1 MAEPGVWAY
10 EAGRAGPAAIAA
22 PAGIA
27 VLIAA
32 ATAGAGIDPGP
43 LGARGAGAVVALAAG
58 MAAVAAVGREHA
70 LELQLTLP
78 VSYRVT
84 VLRRLA
90 PVAVAALA
98 GGAAA
103 AAAAAA
109 GHPRAGPAEAVLG
122 ACGFIL
128 LMIGAGAW
136 GAIRTGSAAG
146 GSSLVLGVWAAK
158 LFLLDRLAGPPALQ
172 AVLSGAGAALLV
184 CLAVRRLGDT
194 EALMEKGRRDG

>member
-1 MAEPGVWAY
+1 MADPSVWVY

-32 ATAGAGIDPGP
+32 ATAGAGIDWGP
-43 LGARGAGAVVALAAG
+43 LGVWGANAVVALAAG

-84 VLRRLA
+84 VLRRLV
-90 PVAVAALA
+90 PVAAAALVGGAVAA
-98 GGAAA
+98 AAV
-103 AAAAAA
+103 AA
-109 GHPRAGPAEAVLG
+109 GHPRIGSAEAVLG

-128 LMIGAGAW
+128 LTIGAGSW

-146 GSSLVLGVWAAK
+146 GSSLVLGAWVVK
-158 LFLLDRLAGPPALQ
+158 LFFLDRLAGPPALQ
-172 AVLSGAGAALLV
+172 TVLFGAGAALLIG
-184 CLAVRRLGDT
+184 LAVRRLGDT
-194 EALMEKGRRDG
+194 EALMEKGRRDE